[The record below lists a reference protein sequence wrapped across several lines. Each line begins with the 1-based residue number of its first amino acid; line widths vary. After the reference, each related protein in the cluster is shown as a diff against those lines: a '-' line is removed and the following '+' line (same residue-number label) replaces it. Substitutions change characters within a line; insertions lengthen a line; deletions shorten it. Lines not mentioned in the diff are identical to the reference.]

1 MIRYLF
7 FAPRLRGTQPLLK
20 VKFMTTMLA
29 SDLPLPRIGRGK
41 VRDIYAVGDDRVLLL
56 TTDRI
61 SAFDIVMGETI
72 PMKGAV
78 LTQISAWWFKAL
90 EGVVPHHMI
99 SADADAI
106 ISEVPALRGHRA
118 SLAGRAMLCRRTT
131 VFPVECVIRGYLSGS
146 AWKEYAA
153 QGTLAGERLPPGLL
167 ESCKLEPAI
176 FSPATKAETGHDEN
190 ITVTRMR
197 EILGD
202 EVVSRLESMTRA
214 VYTLGEKI
222 SRDQGIIIADTK
234 FEFGRDRD
242 GQIILIDEVMTP
254 DSSLFWAADAYRPG
268 QPQPSFDK
276 QPLRDYL
283 DVERRAGRWNGDAPA
298 PPLPASVVD
307 ATSKRYLEA
316 YRRITGSELTV

>member
-1 MIRYLF
+1 MS
-7 FAPRLRGTQPLLK
+7 
-20 VKFMTTMLA
+20 TMLA

-56 TTDRI
+56 ATDRI
-61 SAFDIVMGETI
+61 SAFDVVMAETI

-78 LTQISAWWFKAL
+78 LTQISAFWFNEL

-106 ISEVPALRGHRA
+106 IREVPALKNHRA

-131 VFPVECVIRGYLSGS
+131 VFPIECVIRGYLSGS

-153 QGTLAGERLPPGLL
+153 HGTLAGEELAPNLV
-167 ESCKLEPAI
+167 ESGKLQPAI

-190 ITVTRMR
+190 ITIARMR
-197 EILGD
+197 EIVGD
-202 EVVSRLESMTRA
+202 EVAYTLESMTRA
-214 VYTLGEKI
+214 VYALGEKL
-222 SRDQGIIIADTK
+222 SRDHGIIIADTK
-234 FEFGRDRD
+234 FEFGRDAD
-242 GQIILIDEVMTP
+242 GRIILIDEVMTP
-254 DSSLFWAADAYRPG
+254 DSSRFWAVDTYTPG
-268 QPQPSFDK
+268 RTQRSSDK
-276 QPLRDYL
+276 QPLHDYL
-283 DVERRAGRWNGDAPA
+283 DAERRAGRWNGDAPP

-316 YRRITGSELTV
+316 YRLITGNDLKVDG

>member
-1 MIRYLF
+1 M
-7 FAPRLRGTQPLLK
+7 P
-20 VKFMTTMLA
+20 MTAMLA

-41 VRDIYAVGDDRVLLL
+41 VRDIYAVGDDHVLLL

-78 LTQISAWWFKAL
+78 LTQISAWWFNKL

-106 ISEVPALRGHRA
+106 IEEVPALRDQRA

-131 VFPVECVIRGYLSGS
+131 VFPIECVIRGYLSGS

-153 QGTLAGERLPPGLL
+153 SGTLAGEKLAPGLT
-167 ESCKLEPAI
+167 ESARLEPAI

-190 ITVTRMR
+190 ITIGRMR
-197 EILGD
+197 EILGE
-202 EVVSRLESMTRA
+202 EVTHQLESMTRA

-234 FEFGRDRD
+234 FEFGRDKD
-242 GQIILIDEVMTP
+242 GRIILIDEVMTP
-254 DSSLFWAADAYRPG
+254 DSSRFWAVDVYKPG

-283 DVERRAGRWNGDAPA
+283 DVERHAGRWNGEAPP

-307 ATSKRYLEA
+307 ATSRRYLEA
-316 YRRITGSELTV
+316 YRRVTGAELRIADA